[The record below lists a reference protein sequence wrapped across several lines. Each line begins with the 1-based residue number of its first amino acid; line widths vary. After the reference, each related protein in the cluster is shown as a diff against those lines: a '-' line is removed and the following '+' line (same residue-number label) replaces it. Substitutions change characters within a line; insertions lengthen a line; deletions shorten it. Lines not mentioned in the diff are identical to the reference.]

1 MKIEAILS
9 HLKPSAN
16 EKCSIFALEK
26 GNDPL
31 TGQKESIPIPRS
43 DFIILISHRDLEN
56 FNISIVQSLNF

>member
-26 GNDPL
+26 GNNPL

-43 DFIILISHRDLEN
+43 DFNILI
-56 FNISIVQSLNF
+56 F